1 MGINDIIKL
10 VTKRINGG
18 ESLNDAA
25 KLYDSAKAL
34 ADAIDSHNRANEVDD
49 MNTNPMIQALEDQF
63 GKNSA
68 KLLTIENY
76 EKLKGLRFGGE
87 YQVKSAHESMGNYT
101 FMVQNL
107 SRPSPQNEEL
117 FRLRRV
123 PEVKGFRM
131 YRLTLQNRRNFIT
144 LPIKIIQ
151 NPSLLLQEMY
161 ELTLKESNP
170 IPPLQ
175 QSKSG
180 MTQPLK
186 DLHKKIQKKNG

>member
-1 MGINDIIKL
+1 MGIDDIIKL

-34 ADAIDSHNRANEVDD
+34 ADSIEKQNKVNPIIQGLEEQFDD
-49 MNTNPMIQALEDQF
+49 
-63 GKNSA
+63 NSA
-68 KLLTIENY
+68 KLLTIQNY

-107 SRPSPQNEEL
+107 RRPSPQNEEL

-131 YRLTLQNRRNFIT
+131 YRLTLQNRRNFVT
-144 LPIKIIQ
+144 LPIKAIQ
-151 NPSLLLQEMY
+151 NPALLLQEMY

-170 IPPLQ
+170 F
-175 QSKSG
+175 
-180 MTQPLK
+180 
-186 DLHKKIQKKNG
+186 

>member
-1 MGINDIIKL
+1 MKHMGVIDTISRLNKEMLDE
-10 VTKRINGG
+10 VSRRINGG
-18 ESLNDAA
+18 GIQLSD
-25 KLYDSAKAL
+25 KAKAYIKEKIGL
-34 ADAIDSHNRANEVDD
+34 KD
-49 MNTNPMIQALEDQF
+49 MNTNPMIQALEEQF
-63 GKNSA
+63 GENSA
-68 KLLTIENY
+68 KLLTIQNY

-107 SRPSPQNEEL
+107 RRPSPQNEEL

-131 YRLTLQNRRNFIT
+131 YRLSLQNRRNFIT

-151 NPSLLLQEMY
+151 NPALLLQEMY
-161 ELTLKESNP
+161 ELTLKESTP

-175 QSKSG
+175 QSKSF